1 MSDPTPLKG
10 MSEVDGLAAIEVIKE
25 KICEEGYLFREPT
38 DDVKSKKG
46 RVWTSKDIEKFSTN
60 FVGKEI
66 NDAIKFGWINH

>member
-1 MSDPTPLKG
+1 M
-10 MSEVDGLAAIEVIKE
+10 
-25 KICEEGYLFREPT
+25 EERSEPT